1 MEELAVTRYVPAPQS
16 LLSSLELG
24 EKNDPLRS
32 DPGFI
37 NILER
42 MNFRSTVV
50 LISAVGDMLI
60 R

>member
-1 MEELAVTRYVPAPQS
+1 VEELAVTRYVPAPQS

-32 DPGFI
+32 DPGFT

-42 MNFRSTVV
+42 MNFGARWS
-50 LISAVGDMLI
+50 
-60 R
+60 